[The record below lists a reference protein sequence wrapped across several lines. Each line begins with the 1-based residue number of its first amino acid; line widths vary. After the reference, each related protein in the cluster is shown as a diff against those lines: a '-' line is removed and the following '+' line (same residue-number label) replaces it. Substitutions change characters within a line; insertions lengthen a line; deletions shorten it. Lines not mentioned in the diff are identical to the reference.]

1 MEKPVTVWRALSK
14 MWELVAKDR
23 WVIFAAFSALIVAA
37 VSTFFLGENMFFL
50 SDFFIAFTN
59 YFV

>member
-37 VSTFFLGENMFFL
+37 VSTFLLGENMFFL